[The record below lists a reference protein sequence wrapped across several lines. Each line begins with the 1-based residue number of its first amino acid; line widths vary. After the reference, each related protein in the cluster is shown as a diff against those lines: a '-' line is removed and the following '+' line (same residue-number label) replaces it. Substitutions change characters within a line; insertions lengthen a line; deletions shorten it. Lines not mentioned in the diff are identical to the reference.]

1 MNIPAGS
8 NYQTRDTLN
17 VRIRFHI
24 AQQGSGFPFE
34 KKRKEKKLKEG
45 RKEGRKKEGKEKEDK
60 EKGKE
65 EVQFKKGTKRKEIKR
80 KGNEEKRKRRD
91 KKEEVSSKRPVGF
104 PLRIRLFPYIVCI
117 LISYIIRIRPL

>member
-45 RKEGRKKEGKEKEDK
+45 RKEGKEKEDK

-65 EVQFKKGTKRKEIKR
+65 EVQFKKGTERKEIKR
-80 KGNEEKRKRRD
+80 KGNEEKRKRRE